1 MSDSPSVL
9 DKDELRL
16 RRISAGLNQD
26 DLAAL
31 SGLDQSYISL
41 LERGER
47 KRPSA
52 RTLKALADA
61 LGCDITDLMPKRNR
75 RRPKRSAARG
85 PRPAAA
91 PEGAAALWAAV
102 AATST

>member
-26 DLAAL
+26 ELAGL
-31 SGLDQSYISL
+31 TGLDQSYISL

-47 KRPSA
+47 KHPSA
-52 RTLKALADA
+52 RTLKILAEA

-75 RRPKRSAARG
+75 RRPKT
-85 PRPAAA
+85 
-91 PEGAAALWAAV
+91 AV
-102 AATST
+102 AAASRVGTGRAA